1 MWWLSA
7 ALTAALACALLSPVA
22 GAAASTV
29 PGELLV
35 RFDPDMSAS
44 GRAEVRQRADT
55 PVERALP
62 VPGLQLVSVAA
73 GDTTSAAD
81 ARLERQHGVL
91 YAEPNRIR
99 SAGLTPDDSLFGA
112 LWGLSN
118 TGQAVRGTSGVAGAD
133 IDANAAWD
141 LTTGAGVT
149 IAVVDTGVDAAH
161 PDLAPNY
168 AGGWDWVDNDSD
180 PADLHGHGTHVA
192 GTAAARGGDGIGV
205 AGVSWNASIMALRIL
220 DANGSGSVA
229 DAIDAYEYAG
239 THGAHVLNASFG
251 GGGYSQ
257 AERDAIQAQPD
268 VLFVAAAGN
277 DGTNNDLYPE
287 YPCSYAVE
295 HLVCVAASNQSD
307 GMAGFSNYGSV
318 SVDLAAP
325 GTNVLSSIPGAD
337 YGYKSGTSMATPH
350 VAGTAALVFAG
361 HPGATPL
368 EVKQALLAGVDPK
381 PAFSGKTSTGGRL
394 NALRALT
401 ATPESPPPSLPPAT
415 APPPVADT
423 EAPRV
428 ALRVARVSRLRT
440 VLRRGI
446 RIQVTCSEACSVD
459 AKALLRN
466 RQARV
471 TPTARISVRGTRTL
485 LIRLSRGGK
494 QRLRRARL
502 QAISLAVNAADRAGN
517 TRSLRRVLRVKRAG

>member
-7 ALTAALACALLSPVA
+7 ALTAAIACALFSSVA
-22 GAAASTV
+22 TAAASAI

-44 GRAEVRQRADT
+44 GRAQVRQRADT

-62 VPGLQLVSVAA
+62 VPGLQLVSVPA

-81 ARLERQHGVL
+81 ARLERQDGVL

-99 SAGLTPDDSLFGA
+99 SAVLTPNDSLFGQ

-118 TGQAVRGTSGVAGAD
+118 TGQTVRGTSGVADAD
-133 IDANAAWD
+133 INADAAWD

-168 AGGWDWVDNDSD
+168 AGGWDWVDNDND

-192 GTAAARGGDGIGV
+192 GTAAARGADGIGV

-220 DANGSGSVA
+220 DADGSGSVA
-229 DAIDAYEYAG
+229 DAIEAYEYAG

-257 AERDAIQAQPD
+257 AERDAIQGQPG

-277 DGTNNDLYPE
+277 DGTNNDAYPE

-295 HLVCVAASNQSD
+295 HVVCVAASNQSD
-307 GMAGFSNYGSV
+307 GLAGFSNYGSAN
-318 SVDLAAP
+318 VDLAAP
-325 GTNVLSSIPGAD
+325 GTNVLSSTPGAD
-337 YGYKSGTSMATPH
+337 YGYKSGTSMATPQ

-381 PAFSGKTSTGGRL
+381 PAFAGKVSTGGRL

-401 ATPESPPPSLPPAT
+401 ASPAPPPSLPPAT

-446 RIQVTCSEACSVD
+446 RIQVTCSEACSVN

-466 RQARV
+466 RQVRV
-471 TPTARISVRGTRTL
+471 TPTEHISVRGTRTL

-494 QRLRRARL
+494 QRLRRARS
-502 QAISLAVNAADRAGN
+502 QAISLAISATDRAGN